1 MVKRQRK
8 NLEDD
13 DPLIDPSAREYIYDE
28 VDEYNELGKENDD
41 DDLGLSDSEN
51 EFDGDTRLISKDKR
65 EEQVLGLDLDSSDED
80 YKDDVAGFSDD
91 IENSENEEK
100 DMVENRSLG
109 RRKKDYYGT
118 DITDQRL
125 FNIGRQKT
133 KKKGEED
140 SLQIEMDGAIAFQKR
155 NLTGKFGFDFDL
167 EPETAGESKGESMEE
182 QLKGKDGEIE
192 SKGKKSKPT
201 HKLKKIMHS
210 KFSDIDKLAKEV
222 CEELQAK
229 LIPLIEASK
238 NGVLPESFDT
248 NYLLTRYF
256 LCLNINKTYSFTDE
270 KTMETCKRKYE
281 SELDPVL
288 DDLKNGKLKK
298 KRKLLGVVKLKKKD
312 KTVTFEKNKEATR
325 NGDKEEMY
333 SEDGDSFLGLPTKG
347 FSFLLFDIS
356 ILN

>member
-41 DDLGLSDSEN
+41 NDLSLSDSEN

-65 EEQVLGLDLDSSDED
+65 KEQILGLDLDSSEEDED
-80 YKDDVAGFSDD
+80 DIAGFSDD

-125 FNIGRQKT
+125 FNIGRHKT

-167 EPETAGESKGESMEE
+167 EPETAGERKGESMEE
-182 QLKGKDGEIE
+182 QLKGKDCEVQ
-192 SKGKKSKPT
+192 SKGKKSKST
-201 HKLKKIMHS
+201 QKLKKIMHS

-222 CEELQAK
+222 CEELQTK

-248 NYLLTRYF
+248 DYLLTRYF
-256 LCLNINKTYSFTDE
+256 LCLNFMTTFAADKMLIAGETD
-270 KTMETCKRKYE
+270 MEGHSGRE
-281 SELDPVL
+281 EI
-288 DDLKNGKLKK
+288 
-298 KRKLLGVVKLKKKD
+298 
-312 KTVTFEKNKEATR
+312 VTIQRTF
-325 NGDKEEMY
+325 
-333 SEDGDSFLGLPTKG
+333 
-347 FSFLLFDIS
+347 
-356 ILN
+356 